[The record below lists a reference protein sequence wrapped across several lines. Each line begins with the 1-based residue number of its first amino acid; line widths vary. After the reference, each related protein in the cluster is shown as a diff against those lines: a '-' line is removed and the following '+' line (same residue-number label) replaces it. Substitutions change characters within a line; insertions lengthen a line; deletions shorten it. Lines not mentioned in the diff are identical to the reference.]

1 MYVYMCAVYSQTSP
15 LSGVKFSIWW
25 SIHTA
30 TKIPISPLWRR
41 IFNFSANMSTEPQNR
56 VIERRRRRRRRRR
69 RHRVVGEREMEEEFR
84 IRREEWRG
92 VIIVSSNPYPGSNR
106 NENRASRKIGVP
118 AYTVHNMHEWMI
130 ARDYRLAWRDIA
142 ESIRFG
148 VLSFFIREPLVRNEE
163 WNICNCWNIKWNILY
178 VLGILKTIS
187 VSFLFFVVAKD

>member
-1 MYVYMCAVYSQTSP
+1 MCVRYTRKRALCRGWNFRYGDRSTPQRKFQFHRYGDV
-15 LSGVKFSIWW
+15 FSI
-25 SIHTA
+25 SPQTCRPNRKIGSSNDDDDDDDVIA
-30 TKIPISPLWRR
+30 TLELR
-41 IFNFSANMSTEPQNR
+41 E
-56 VIERRRRRRRRRR
+56 
-69 RHRVVGEREMEEEFR
+69 EREMEGEFR

-178 VLGILKTIS
+178 VLGILRRNS